1 MTEESNPPVQK
12 HSRQNK
18 KRLEKNP
25 DDPIKVTRGGLEVCG
40 LRKDEEK
47 LIEQLLEMEKKSY

>member
-12 HSRQNK
+12 HSRQNE
-18 KRLEKNP
+18 KRHEKNP
-25 DDPIKVTRGGLEVCG
+25 DDPIKVARDGLEVCG

-47 LIEQLLEMEKKSY
+47 LIEQLLEMERKK